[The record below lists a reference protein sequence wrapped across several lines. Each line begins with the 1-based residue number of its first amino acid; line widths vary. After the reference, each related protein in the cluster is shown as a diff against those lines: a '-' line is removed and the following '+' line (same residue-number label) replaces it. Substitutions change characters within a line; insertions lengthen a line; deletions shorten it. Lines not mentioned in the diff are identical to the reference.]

1 MEYTLPSE
9 AGFDCLIPEYSIGCD
24 VCNWLAPI

>member
-1 MEYTLPSE
+1 MKYTLPSE
-9 AGFDCLIPEYSIGCD
+9 AGFDCLIPEYSIGRD